1 MSKESSAPPAR
12 FREAVRIAVVG
23 ADAAAAYM
31 ALRLARSGVKTTLVV
46 QGEDVHLA
54 AMQRHGVTAL
64 AEKEELIASPD
75 ILTDDPAEAGLQ
87 DYVIV
92 TEQDRRGAQTAET
105 TVPLLGPG
113 TSVVTAQTGVPWWW
127 FYRLGRQFDGQ
138 RLESVDPG
146 GALWGAIGPE
156 RALGCTIRMVAEI
169 VEPGVVRHLSGE
181 GLVLGEPSGETT
193 KRLEALSE
201 ILTDAGL
208 EASIVD
214 SIRDEIW
221 EGIWCKAAFDP
232 IGVLTCAPSAKI
244 ADDSAARTV
253 ATAMMAEA
261 KQVGEAFGVRF
272 GANLEKRLD
281 QHASKTPVEASM
293 LDDLEAGR
301 DLKIDALCT
310 PVQEMART
318 AGVGTP
324 IMDAVLALARLRAE
338 VARPGEPRVSAGM
351 LSKVLV
357 PVTGGLQIATATV
370 AETASAVG
378 SAVGE
383 AVEWAYDKA
392 VPISRHTA
400 ESASRAAKWIHDT
413 GQGILVPLAGD
424 LNKMLANLVKGL
436 PTIYDKAM
444 DAAYNETG
452 IGGGLHRLF
461 DGSHTVLGAYKA
473 ARNAA
478 GDDGIVA
485 RAMGMTLG
493 LFRDG
498 TTPAGLPLFTWDQD
512 TYHKAADVLKTNF
525 GLPKKW
531 LADWASYDTTDIASS
546 LLGSTAIFF
555 RWSKG
560 EARDFA
566 RIFASTSLAALVK
579 RNPLLAG
586 VSLVAFAKAFME
598 ARKTGGYEDCAKEF
612 AEGMVATAAPMA
624 AASLITAAGGPVSI
638 ALVASIISGV
648 AVAQLAK
655 KVGEKKYL
663 NALAARIA
671 PLLKNAA
678 DEVEERLGRS
688 ENLRRAL
695 LRRPT

>member
-54 AMQRHGVTAL
+54 AMQRHGVRAL

-105 TVPLLGPG
+105 TKPLLGPG

-146 GALWGAIGPE
+146 GALWDAIGPE

-169 VEPGVVRHLSGE
+169 KEPGVVRHLSGE
-181 GLVLGEPSGETT
+181 GLALGEPSGETT
-193 KRLEALSE
+193 KRLEALSG

-208 EASIVD
+208 KASIVD

-232 IGVLTCAPSAKI
+232 IGVLTCAPSAKKI
-244 ADDSAARTV
+244 ADDSAARAV

-301 DLKIDALCT
+301 DLRIDALCT

-413 GQGILVPLAGD
+413 GQGILTTSLADD
-424 LNKMLANLVKGL
+424 LNKMLANLVKSA

-461 DGSHTVLGAYKA
+461 DGSHTLLGAYKA
-473 ARNAA
+473 ARNAQ

-493 LFRDG
+493 LFRDV
-498 TTPAGLPLFTWDQD
+498 TTPAGLPFFTWDQD
-512 TYHKAADVLKTNF
+512 TYHKVADALKTNF
-525 GLPKKW
+525 GLPKKYF
-531 LADWASYDTTDIASS
+531 ADLTSYNAADIASS
-546 LLGSTAIFF
+546 LLSGTVFVF
-555 RWSKG
+555 RWSKADAG
-560 EARDFA
+560 DFA
-566 RIFASTSLAALVK
+566 RIFASTGLAASVNL
-579 RNPLLAG
+579 NPLLLV
-586 VSLVAFAKAFME
+586 VSLVALAKAFTE
-598 ARKTGGYEDCAKEF
+598 ARKAGDYKACAKEF
-612 AEGMVATAAPMA
+612 AEGAVATATPMA
-624 AASLITAAGGPVSI
+624 AVSLITAAGGPASI
-638 ALVASIISGV
+638 ALVASIISGM
-648 AVAQLAK
+648 AVAKLAK
-655 KVGEKKYL
+655 KAGEEKYL
-663 NALAARIA
+663 DALATRIA
-671 PLLKNAA
+671 SLLKASG
-678 DEVEERLGRS
+678 DEVRERLGEAKIS
-688 ENLRRAL
+688 
-695 LRRPT
+695 